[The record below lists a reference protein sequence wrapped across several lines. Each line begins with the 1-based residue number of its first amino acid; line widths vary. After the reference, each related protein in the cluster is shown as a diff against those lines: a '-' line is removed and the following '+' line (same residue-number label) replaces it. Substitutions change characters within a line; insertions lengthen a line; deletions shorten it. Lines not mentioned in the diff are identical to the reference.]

1 MNTSII
7 GGADGPSAI
16 YLAGSIGDMFA
27 VPAAF
32 ILIVF
37 YGIYLVKMSVQRKK
51 GIQTVQLGRGEK
63 PARRTESLL
72 QAASVLAVLV
82 QILSIVLEWNGMP
95 SAVRMAGI
103 LIGGLGDIVFL
114 TAVLSL
120 KDSWRVG
127 IPQSGQTELVTAGIY
142 RYSRNPAF
150 LGFYLMYAGI
160 LLAYF
165 NWVLFAVTAWA
176 MLMLHLQVLQ
186 EEAYLKDV
194 FGEKYTAYQA
204 ETCRYFGRKR

>member
-32 ILIVF
+32 ILIFF
-37 YGIYLVKMSVQRKK
+37 YGIYLAKLPAQRRQ

-72 QAASVLAVLV
+72 RAASVLAV
-82 QILSIVLEWNGMP
+82 LSIVLEWNGMP

-103 LIGGLGDIVFL
+103 LIGSLGDIVFL
-114 TAVLSL
+114 AAVLSL

-165 NWVLFAVTAWA
+165 NWVLLAVTAWA
-176 MLMLHLQVLQ
+176 VLMLHLQVLQ

-194 FGEKYTAYQA
+194 FGEKYTA
-204 ETCRYFGRKR
+204 CRYFGRKR